1 MSDENAEALAAL
13 DGVSQSGESDVVSAP
28 QGQAASAPVTGQAT
42 EKPFFSHKWDDGKE
56 EAWKTEDDLRRH
68 LREGHLRHSDY
79 TKKTQQVAEARKL
92 ADDQRRSY
100 ESKERTFNE
109 SYSKIMGMDKFL
121 KENPQ
126 VAERIATE
134 MKGTRGNSDLER
146 LLGERMKPIEE
157 KLSEYEKEKE
167 RMADEKARNEAYESV
182 AKRYPDFNR
191 TNIDDALRR
200 LEEVPEQ
207 LRQEYAIELLH
218 LAEKGRLT
226 PGAIERKQAMVSNK
240 PRSSTPTSAVGIPDR
255 QVSAMNREEEMAIAL
270 AAMEAAAG

>member
-28 QGQAASAPVTGQAT
+28 EGQAASAPVTGQAT
-42 EKPFFSHKWDDGKE
+42 QVFHEYEWEPGKKE
-56 EAWKTEDDLRRH
+56 VWRTKDELNQWLRQS
-68 LREGHLRHSDY
+68 GMRHSDY
-79 TKKTQQVAEARKL
+79 TRKTQQVAEARKL

-109 SYSKIMGMDKFL
+109 SYSKIMTMDKFL

-126 VAERIATE
+126 VAERIAAD

-191 TNIDDALRR
+191 ANIDDALRR